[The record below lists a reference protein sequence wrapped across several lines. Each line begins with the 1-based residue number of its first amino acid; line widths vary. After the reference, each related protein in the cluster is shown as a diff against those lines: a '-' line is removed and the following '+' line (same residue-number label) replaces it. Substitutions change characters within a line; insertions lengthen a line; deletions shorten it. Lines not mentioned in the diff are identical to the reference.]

1 MLQRLS
7 PLDYTDKITT
17 AVARDA
23 RQLRYHMLRYSAS
36 RMPIYWEQCMP
47 PFITQPVMREVVDVR
62 LRQSLELIIDM
73 SAATPEQISR
83 WWDESQLSTNL
94 GVRDA
99 L

>member
-1 MLQRLS
+1 M
-7 PLDYTDKITT
+7 
-17 AVARDA
+17 
-23 RQLRYHMLRYSAS
+23 H
-36 RMPIYWEQCMP
+36 
-47 PFITQPVMREVVDVR
+47 EVVDVR